1 MTETTGSALA
11 RALAKAQGVMS
22 AASKDKVNP
31 AFKSGSATGGRYADL
46 ASVWDACREPLS
58 SNGLAVVQLVT
69 AADKASVTVET
80 RLLHESGE
88 SVSSVLTMPVE
99 KPTAQGVGSA
109 ITYARRYALSA
120 LVGVAPDDDDD
131 GNAASGVVPRSAPSS
146 SSRPPSVDVAGGP
159 PSSAESPPAQVVP
172 FPDAIGEW
180 CARVEAADTLA
191 ALTAVGKAMADDK
204 DAKRLRENARI
215 RAAYTA
221 RMTALAA
228 REKGGVQ

>member
-1 MTETTGSALA
+1 MTTETTGSALA
-11 RALAKAQGVMS
+11 RALAKAQGVMAG
-22 AASKDKVNP
+22 AARDKTNP
-31 AFKSGSATGGRYADL
+31 AFKSRYADL

-131 GNAASGVVPRSAPSS
+131 GNAASGVAPRNA
-146 SSRPPSVDVAGGP
+146 A
-159 PSSAESPPAQVVP
+159 PPAQVVP
-172 FPDAIGEW
+172 VPASGAYVAESWAQRIAAAETLSGLTLIGSE
-180 CARVEAADTLA
+180 LA
-191 ALTAVGKAMADDK
+191 AKQDKALSD
-204 DAKRLRENARI
+204 RL

-221 RMTALAA
+221 RHSLLAA
-228 REKGGVQ
+228 REKGGGQ

>member
-1 MTETTGSALA
+1 
-11 RALAKAQGVMS
+11 
-22 AASKDKVNP
+22 
-31 AFKSGSATGGRYADL
+31 
-46 ASVWDACREPLS
+46 
-58 SNGLAVVQLVT
+58 
-69 AADKASVTVET
+69 
-80 RLLHESGE
+80 
-88 SVSSVLTMPVE
+88 
-99 KPTAQGVGSA
+99 
-109 ITYARRYALSA
+109 
-120 LVGVAPDDDDD
+120 
-131 GNAASGVVPRSAPSS
+131 VPRSAPSS

-180 CARVEAADTLA
+180 YARVEAADTLA

>member
-1 MTETTGSALA
+1 MTETTTGSALA
-11 RALAKAQGVMS
+11 RALARAQGVMAS
-22 AASKDKVNP
+22 ASKDKTNP
-31 AFKSGSATGGRYADL
+31 AFKSRYADL
-46 ASVWDACREPLS
+46 ASVWDACREPLT

-131 GNAASGVVPRSAPSS
+131 GNAASGVAPRNAAPT
-146 SSRPPSVDVAGGP
+146 
-159 PSSAESPPAQVVP
+159 AQVVP
-172 FPDAIGEW
+172 FPASGAELWAQRIAAAETLSGLTLIGSE
-180 CARVEAADTLA
+180 LA
-191 ALTAVGKAMADDK
+191 AKQDK
-204 DAKRLRENARI
+204 TLSDRL

-221 RMTALAA
+221 RHSLLAA
-228 REKGGVQ
+228 RERGGGQ

>member
-1 MTETTGSALA
+1 MAETTTGSALA
-11 RALAKAQGVMS
+11 RALAKAQGVM
-22 AASKDKVNP
+22 AGASKDKTNP
-31 AFKSGSATGGRYADL
+31 AFKSRYADL
-46 ASVWDACREPLS
+46 ASVWDACREPLT

-131 GNAASGVVPRSAPSS
+131 GNAASGVAPRNAPA
-146 SSRPPSVDVAGGP
+146 SRPPSVDVAGGP
-159 PSSAESPPAQVVP
+159 PQLEHRSAEVVP

-191 ALTAVGKAMADDK
+191 ALTAVGKAMADDR

-215 RAAYTA
+215 RSAYTA
-221 RMTALAA
+221 RMTAMAA
-228 REKGGVQ
+228 REKAGGGQ